1 MRETDAVLGIIR
13 ERGRRKLPL
22 NEVYRQLYNPHL
34 YLLAYDRLR
43 TNKGALTPG
52 VTEETIDA
60 MSVKKI
66 EAIIEQ
72 VRHERYRWTPT
83 KRVYI
88 PKKSGKRRALGLPT
102 WADKLLQEV
111 VRLLLEA
118 YYEPLFSRHS
128 HGFRPERGCHTALNA
143 VGTAWTGTR
152 WFIEGDIAQCFDRL
166 DHDVLLAI
174 MGETIN
180 DNRFLRVIANM
191 LKAGYLEEWTYH
203 ATLSGSPQG
212 GVISPILSN
221 IYLDKLDEYV
231 ETHLM
236 RDYNYG
242 KGRATNPEYRRALS
256 QAAALKRQGMH
267 EEAKRVRQ
275 YAQTLPSHQPDDPQY
290 RRLRY
295 VRYADDFL
303 LGFDGPKDEAKEIR
317 EKLRTFLGD
326 KLKLELSTE
335 KTLITHAA
343 TEKARF
349 LGYDIYT
356 QWSNT
361 RMTDGRRSAS
371 GRIGLRIPKETI
383 DGATKRYMRA
393 GKPIHRSACLSDSD
407 YGIVVTYQREYR
419 GLVNYYLLAHNVESL
434 SAVQY
439 VSGHSLL
446 QTLAAK
452 HRSSVRRMVQKYKAT
467 TQTPYGAMVCFR
479 VVVDRGENKR
489 PLVAEF
495 GGLPLRRQRLVRV
508 LNDDIAP
515 VWNQRSDLVSRL
527 LANKCELCG
536 VDAQEK
542 LHKMQVHHIKKLA
555 DLKQS
560 GRRELPEW
568 KKRMIA
574 LRRKTLV
581 VCHNCHVDI
590 HAGRPPR
597 RQQHDN
603 HP

>member
-66 EAIIEQ
+66 DAIIEQ

-180 DNRFLRVIANM
+180 DNRFLRLIANM

-212 GVISPILSN
+212 GVITP
-221 IYLDKLDEYV
+221 
-231 ETHLM
+231 
-236 RDYNYG
+236 
-242 KGRATNPEYRRALS
+242 P
-256 QAAALKRQGMH
+256 
-267 EEAKRVRQ
+267 
-275 YAQTLPSHQPDDPQY
+275 
-290 RRLRY
+290 
-295 VRYADDFL
+295 
-303 LGFDGPKDEAKEIR
+303 
-317 EKLRTFLGD
+317 
-326 KLKLELSTE
+326 
-335 KTLITHAA
+335 
-343 TEKARF
+343 
-349 LGYDIYT
+349 
-356 QWSNT
+356 
-361 RMTDGRRSAS
+361 
-371 GRIGLRIPKETI
+371 TI
-383 DGATKRYMRA
+383 
-393 GKPIHRSACLSDSD
+393 
-407 YGIVVTYQREYR
+407 
-419 GLVNYYLLAHNVESL
+419 
-434 SAVQY
+434 
-439 VSGHSLL
+439 
-446 QTLAAK
+446 
-452 HRSSVRRMVQKYKAT
+452 VQK
-467 TQTPYGAMVCFR
+467 
-479 VVVDRGENKR
+479 
-489 PLVAEF
+489 
-495 GGLPLRRQRLVRV
+495 RR
-508 LNDDIAP
+508 
-515 VWNQRSDLVSRL
+515 
-527 LANKCELCG
+527 
-536 VDAQEK
+536 
-542 LHKMQVHHIKKLA
+542 
-555 DLKQS
+555 
-560 GRRELPEW
+560 
-568 KKRMIA
+568 
-574 LRRKTLV
+574 
-581 VCHNCHVDI
+581 
-590 HAGRPPR
+590 
-597 RQQHDN
+597 
-603 HP
+603 